1 MKGWRKILV
10 AVVVVWVAAM
20 SPRLIEAWHKKK
32 DMDHVFSEFT
42 KMPWPLNDGNDA
54 YAFSGDEFRA
64 ATSAREFARQEEEL
78 GARFGKLRIVSQGQT
93 VVDGRGTPPR
103 Q

>member
-42 KMPWPLNDGNDA
+42 KMPWPLNDGTMLMLSQETN
-54 YAFSGDEFRA
+54 SGQQPQHGSSLDRKK
-64 ATSAREFARQEEEL
+64 SL
-78 GARFGKLRIVSQGQT
+78 GPGSESFG
-93 VVDGRGTPPR
+93 
-103 Q
+103 